1 MTFQIASV
9 TVYGRGADQVRTLSL
24 RPGELNIVTGDSRT
38 GKTSI
43 WTIVDYC
50 LGSTDYPV
58 RAGVVRDYV
67 AVYAV
72 TLLRDG
78 QQVFVA
84 RPAPETGSTTA
95 PRLHVAF
102 QSADTA
108 VPAKSVLEFAVPLDT
123 ARDLLSDF
131 CGIDRSVAIPASGGT
146 TLIPSIRH
154 TLFFCLQAQ
163 NEVANPDH
171 LFHSQGQEW
180 RPRAIRDVLPYFL
193 GAVDPQQAML
203 RNRLRLLRADLKATR
218 ARLEEAARA
227 TPASGQ
233 ALALL
238 TEAADAGLLE
248 SPPPAEPPLEEALRL
263 LGEAA
268 EQGPAR
274 TEPLGPD
281 DPAAELDAERRQLR
295 AQFGQTRARISDL
308 KQNLSESSSY
318 LVQAADQRERLASL
332 NLLRLTPDGEN
343 DRCPVCESQV
353 TPARQTMQAIRED
366 LSRLEADVA
375 FVNSDTSQ
383 IQAMLADEEGTLRA
397 LQTELNRNREQAEEL
412 LAGQRAAARF
422 ADHALRAA
430 TVQGRISLYL
440 ENAARAE
447 RTTPVIDNRDDLM
460 RQIDEVERAL
470 SEDSQSDRLASSISL
485 ISSKIWDKAR
495 RLHLEHSQHPIR
507 LDIRR
512 LTVVADTP
520 TGPIPLSEM
529 GSGENWVG
537 YHVAAMLSL
546 HEWFAEH
553 SAPVPRFLILDQ
565 PSQVYFPSDYS
576 GTGIELAG
584 EDRANLLR
592 VYTAIQQTVE
602 ELEGGFQV
610 IAMEHADL
618 DDDTFQSA
626 VLERWRAG
634 RGALVPYEWI
644 TDAAAE

>member
-108 VPAKSVLEFAVPLDT
+108 VPAKSALEFAVPLDT

-193 GAVDPQQAML
+193 GAVDPQQALL

-218 ARLEEAARA
+218 SRLEEAARA

-274 TEPLGPD
+274 TEPPGPD

-295 AQFGQTRARISDL
+295 ARFGQTRARISDL

-343 DRCPVCESQV
+343 DRCPVCEGQV
-353 TPARQTMQAIRED
+353 TPARQTMQTIRAD